1 MINFPVFQRLE
12 VTDYGLYPGT
22 DSKLG
27 LHIDFEPGLTL
38 ILGANGLGKTTLITM
53 LYRALAG
60 GWELSKTTLFA
71 AELGGASLEE
81 IRMNATD
88 RALFA
93 NRVQDLATEARL
105 SLTITIGGQLVVIK
119 RRLENL
125 GLISLQV
132 GTDDPVT
139 DEDVYRTTL
148 PTLCGVASFGD
159 LLLLLRHLVFYFEDR
174 RSLVW
179 DASAQSQILRIIFL
193 PILEAGAW
201 YKKERE
207 ILTLDSNVRNL
218 TAALNRLRKRI
229 ASDEK
234 ATGNAAALRTQL
246 KSLSKLQ
253 EADEKGRQE
262 IFEEAEGLDQRRHVL
277 RRDLLAAELA
287 TDSNGRRLEAE
298 KLALLQRYFP
308 SGQETAQYLYSL
320 LIAQNRCAVCGT
332 ETPQVVQE
340 LSTRITQLC
349 CVVCGSQLTPE
360 TEDGNVTSL
369 DKEKLGKLRDEYGE
383 NKTRVSALT
392 SSLKKISVRYNTVV
406 QRLIEL
412 RTQIDDRGQQIQK
425 ILNALP
431 SGDAE
436 QTRAKEE
443 LSVLGS
449 KVTEDKTALAALA
462 DDFKGL
468 ITSAN
473 AQILGRSEEIKRSF
487 GEFADGFLFE
497 QAVLKWSPTQRS
509 VGQLG
514 LAKVTFPA
522 FELDLSGADFNAP
535 IRRKGPDAVSE
546 SQREFIDLAFRM
558 ALIHV
563 AGNGIGGTLVL
574 DAPES
579 SLDAVFVKR
588 AADVLCKFSRADA
601 NNRLVVASNLIDGE
615 LLPEMI
621 KDGITP
627 QDQDQRLV
635 NLMDIAVPTAAL
647 RENAD
652 AYARELNKILTAGG
666 LQ

>member
-12 VTDYGLYPGT
+12 VTEYGLYPGE
-22 DSKLG
+22 DDKPG
-27 LHIDFEPGLTL
+27 LVIDFEPGLTL
-38 ILGANGLGKTTLITM
+38 ILGANGLGKTTLINM

-60 GWELSKTTLFA
+60 GWELSKTTLYA

-88 RALFA
+88 RSLFA
-93 NRVQDLATEARL
+93 DRVQDLATHARL
-105 SLTITIGGQLVVIK
+105 SLTITIDGTPVVIK
-119 RRLENL
+119 RRLDNL

-132 GTDDPVT
+132 ANSDPIT
-139 DEDVYRTTL
+139 DEDAYRATL

-179 DASAQSQILRIIFL
+179 DASAQSQILRVIFL

-218 TAALNRLRKRI
+218 TAALNRLTKRI
-229 ASDEK
+229 AADEK
-234 ATGNAAALRTQL
+234 VTGKAAALRAQL
-246 KSLSKLQ
+246 KSLSELQ
-253 EADEKGRQE
+253 EADERKRQE
-262 IFEEAEGLDQRRHVL
+262 IFEEAEGLDQRRHAL
-277 RRDLLAAELA
+277 RRELFAAELS
-287 TDSNGRRLEAE
+287 TDACGRTLEAE

-308 SGQETAQYLYSL
+308 TGKETAHYLYSL
-320 LIAQNRCAVCGT
+320 LIVQNRCAVCESEAT
-332 ETPQVVQE
+332 QVAQE
-340 LSTRITQLC
+340 LSTRIMQMC
-349 CVVCGSQLTPE
+349 CVSCGAQLSP
-360 TEDGNVTSL
+360 DNRSGAVGAI
-369 DKEKLGKLRDEYGE
+369 DKERVSKLRKEYGD
-383 NKTRVSALT
+383 NKTRVIALT
-392 SSLKKISVRYNTVV
+392 GSLQTVSARYKTVV
-406 QRLIEL
+406 QRLIDL
-412 RTQIDDRGQQIQK
+412 RTQIDDRGQQMQK
-425 ILNALP
+425 ILNTLP

-436 QTRAKEE
+436 QSRAKEE
-443 LSVLGS
+443 LSVLKS

-462 DDFKGL
+462 DHFKEL

-473 AQILGRSEEIKRSF
+473 ATILARSEEIKHSF

-497 QAVLKWSPTQRS
+497 QAVLKWAPVQRS

-522 FELDLSGADFNAP
+522 FELDLTGADFTAP
-535 IRRKGPDAVSE
+535 IRRNGPGAVSE

-563 AGNGIGGTLVL
+563 ASNGSGGTLVL

-588 AADVLCKFSRADA
+588 AANVLCKFSRADG
-601 NNRLVVASNLIDGE
+601 NNRLVVASNLVDGE
-615 LLPEMI
+615 LLPAMI
-621 KDGITP
+621 KHGMTP
-627 QDQDQRLV
+627 QDREHRLV
-635 NLMDIAVPTAAL
+635 NLMEIAVPTAAL

-652 AYARELNKILTAGG
+652 AYASELRKIMIAGG

>member
-1 MINFPVFQRLE
+1 MINFPIFQRLE

-22 DSKLG
+22 DDKPG

-93 NRVQDLATEARL
+93 DRVQDLATHARL
-105 SLTITIGGQLVVIK
+105 SLTITIGGQQVVIK

-132 GTDDPVT
+132 GTDDPIT
-139 DEDVYRTTL
+139 DEDVYRATL
-148 PTLCGVASFGD
+148 PALCGVASFGD

-253 EADEKGRQE
+253 EADENVRQG
-262 IFEEAEGLDQRRHVL
+262 IFDEAEGLDQRRHAL

-287 TDSNGRRLEAE
+287 TDASGRKLEAE

-320 LIAQNRCAVCGT
+320 LIAQNRCAVCDS
-332 ETPQVVQE
+332 ETPKVAQE

-349 CVVCGSQLTPE
+349 CVVCGSQLTPD
-360 TEDGNVTSL
+360 TEEGNVTSL
-369 DKEKLGKLRDEYGE
+369 DKEKVGKLRDEYGE

-392 SSLKKISVRYNTVV
+392 NSLEKISTRYNTVV

-436 QTRAKEE
+436 QTKAKEE

-462 DDFKGL
+462 NNFKTL

-487 GEFADGFLFE
+487 GEFAGGFLFE

-522 FELDLSGADFNAP
+522 FELDLSGADFTAP
-535 IRRKGPDAVSE
+535 TRRKGPDAVSE

-563 AGNGIGGTLVL
+563 AGNGVGGTLVL

-601 NNRLVVASNLIDGE
+601 SNRLVVASNLIDGE

-652 AYARELNKILTAGG
+652 AYARELKKILTAGG